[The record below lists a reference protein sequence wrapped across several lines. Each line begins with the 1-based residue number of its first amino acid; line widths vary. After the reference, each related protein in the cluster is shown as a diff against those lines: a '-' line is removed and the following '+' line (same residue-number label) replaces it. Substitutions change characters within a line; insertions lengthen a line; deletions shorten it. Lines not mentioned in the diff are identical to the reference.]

1 MAVQPAAAPHAV
13 GRPRLWRSGYA
24 ALMARSTGRPA
35 KEPGRVKQLIDVFHM
50 TRKADSTLIWWM
62 LLAFLVPLLVG
73 ITLSVFAGTVLGT
86 ILWVVLGVFSGGLAA
101 LIVMNRRA
109 ERAAYARMDGQQGA
123 VGAVLRATLRRGWRG
138 SEIPVA
144 VNPRTRDAVYRA
156 VGRPGVVLIAE
167 GPKGRTQRL
176 LDEERRKVVRVAPNT
191 PVSVLRVGPDEGSI
205 KLGQINRS
213 LTRLKG
219 KLTRA
224 EVLAVSNRLESLAG
238 GVPVPKG
245 IDPTKSRPVRR

>member
-1 MAVQPAAAPHAV
+1 M
-13 GRPRLWRSGYA
+13 
-24 ALMARSTGRPA
+24 
-35 KEPGRVKQLIDVFHM
+35 KQLLDVFHM
-50 TRKADSTLIWWM
+50 TRKADSALIWWM
-62 LLAFLVPLLVG
+62 LLAFLVPLLLGVVLAVVA
-73 ITLSVFAGTVLGT
+73 TDSVLGA
-86 ILWVVLGVFSGGLAA
+86 IIWVVLGVVTGFLAA

-109 ERAAYARMDGQQGA
+109 ERAAYRRMEGQQGA

-176 LDEERRKVVRVAPNT
+176 LDEERRKVLRVAPNT
-191 PVSVLRVGPDEGSI
+191 PVSVLRVGPEEDAI
-205 KLGQINRS
+205 RLGQINRS
-213 LTRLKG
+213 LGRLKG

-245 IDPTKSRPVRR
+245 IDPTKTRPVRR

>member
-1 MAVQPAAAPHAV
+1 MAQ
-13 GRPRLWRSGYA
+13 
-24 ALMARSTGRPA
+24 STGRPA
-35 KEPGRVKQLIDVFHM
+35 KEPGRAKQLIDVFHM
-50 TRKADSTLIWWM
+50 TRKVDSTLVWWM
-62 LLAFLVPLLVG
+62 LLAFLVPLLLG
-73 ITLSVFAGTVLGT
+73 ILLAVIGGSVLGG
-86 ILWVVLGVFSGGLAA
+86 ILWIVLGIVSGFLLA

-109 ERAAYARMDGQQGA
+109 ERAAYARMEGQQGA

-176 LDEERRKVVRVAPNT
+176 LDEERRKVNRVAPNT
-191 PVSVLRVGPDEGSI
+191 PVSVLRVGPDDGGI
-205 KLGQINRS
+205 RLGQINRS
-213 LTRLKG
+213 LGKLKG

-245 IDPTKSRPVRR
+245 IDPTKTRPVRR

>member
-1 MAVQPAAAPHAV
+1 
-13 GRPRLWRSGYA
+13 
-24 ALMARSTGRPA
+24 MARSTGRPA
-35 KEPGRVKQLIDVFHM
+35 REPGRIKQLLDVFQM
-50 TRKADSTLIWWM
+50 TRKADSTLVPWM
-62 LLAFLVPLLVG
+62 VLAFLVPLLIGVVLAVLIG
-73 ITLSVFAGTVLGT
+73 GTVLGVV
-86 ILWVVLGVFSGGLAA
+86 LWIVLGVVAGALAA
-101 LIVMNRRA
+101 LIVMNQRA
-109 ERAAYARMDGQQGA
+109 ERAAYARMEGQQGA

-176 LDEERRKVVRVAPNT
+176 VDEERRKVARVAPNV
-191 PVSVLRVGPDEGSI
+191 PVSVLRVGPDEDSI
-205 KLGQINRS
+205 RLGQINRR
-213 LTRLKG
+213 LGRLKG

-245 IDPTKSRPVRR
+245 VDPTRTRPVRR

>member
-1 MAVQPAAAPHAV
+1 
-13 GRPRLWRSGYA
+13 
-24 ALMARSTGRPA
+24 MARTTGRPA
-35 KEPGRVKQLIDVFHM
+35 REPGRVKQLLDVFHM
-50 TRKADSTLIWWM
+50 TRKVDSALIWWM
-62 LLAFLVPLLVG
+62 LLAFLLPVLIGVLLAVVA
-73 ITLSVFAGTVLGT
+73 TDSVFGA
-86 ILWVVLGVFSGGLAA
+86 ILWVVLGVVVGFLAA

-109 ERAAYARMDGQQGA
+109 ERAAYARMEGQQGA

-167 GPKGRTQRL
+167 GPRGRTQRL
-176 LDEERRKVVRVAPNT
+176 VDEERRKVLRVAPNT
-191 PVSVLRVGPDEGSI
+191 PVSVLRVGPDEGGI
-205 KLGQINRS
+205 RLGQINRS
-213 LTRLKG
+213 LGKLKG

-245 IDPTKSRPVRR
+245 IDPTRVRPVRR

>member
-1 MAVQPAAAPHAV
+1 
-13 GRPRLWRSGYA
+13 
-24 ALMARSTGRPA
+24 
-35 KEPGRVKQLIDVFHM
+35 VKQLLDVFHM
-50 TRKADSTLIWWM
+50 TRKADSALIWWM
-62 LLAFLVPLLVG
+62 LLAFLVPLLLGVVLAVVA
-73 ITLSVFAGTVLGT
+73 TDSVLGA
-86 ILWVVLGVFSGGLAA
+86 IIWVVLGVVTGFLAA

-109 ERAAYARMDGQQGA
+109 ERAAYRRMEGQQGA

-176 LDEERRKVVRVAPNT
+176 LDEERRKVLRVAPNT
-191 PVSVLRVGPDEGSI
+191 PVSVLRVGPEEDAI
-205 KLGQINRS
+205 RLGQINRS
-213 LTRLKG
+213 LGRLKG

-245 IDPTKSRPVRR
+245 IDPTKTRPVRR

>member
-1 MAVQPAAAPHAV
+1 
-13 GRPRLWRSGYA
+13 
-24 ALMARSTGRPA
+24 
-35 KEPGRVKQLIDVFHM
+35 M
-50 TRKADSTLIWWM
+50 TRKVDPTLVWWM
-62 LLAFLVPLLVG
+62 LLAFLVPVLIGIVLAIVVG
-73 ITLSVFAGTVLGT
+73 GSVLGA
-86 ILWVVLGVFSGGLAA
+86 ILWVVVGVAAGFLVA

-109 ERAAYARMDGQQGA
+109 ERAAYARMEGQQGA

-144 VNPRTRDAVYRA
+144 VSPRSRDAVYRA

-176 LDEERRKVVRVAPNT
+176 VDEERRKVLRVAPNT
-191 PVSVLRVGPDEGSI
+191 PISVLRVGGDEGSI
-205 KLGQINRS
+205 RLGQINRS
-213 LTRLKG
+213 LARLKP

-245 IDPTKSRPVRR
+245 IDPTRTRPVRR

>member
-1 MAVQPAAAPHAV
+1 
-13 GRPRLWRSGYA
+13 
-24 ALMARSTGRPA
+24 MARSARPA
-35 KEPGRVKQLIDVFHM
+35 KEPGRVKQLLDVFHM
-50 TRKADSTLIWWM
+50 TRKVDSALVWWM
-62 LLAFLVPLLVG
+62 LLAFLVPLAIG
-73 ITLSVFAGTVLGT
+73 IVLAVVAGSVLGA
-86 ILWVVLGVFSGGLAA
+86 ILWVVLGVASGFLAA

-109 ERAAYARMDGQQGA
+109 ERAAYARMEGQQGA

-176 LDEERRKVVRVAPNT
+176 VDEERRKVTRVAPNT
-191 PVSVLRVGPDEGSI
+191 PVSVLRVGPDEGEI

-213 LTRLKG
+213 LGRMKG

>member
-1 MAVQPAAAPHAV
+1 
-13 GRPRLWRSGYA
+13 
-24 ALMARSTGRPA
+24 MARSARPA
-35 KEPGRVKQLIDVFHM
+35 KEPGRVKQLLDVFRM
-50 TRKADSTLIWWM
+50 TRKVDPAVVWWM
-62 LLAFLVPLLVG
+62 LLAFLVPLAIG
-73 ITLSVFAGTVLGT
+73 IVLAVLANSVLGAV
-86 ILWVVLGVFSGGLAA
+86 LWVVLGVAAGFLAA

-109 ERAAYARMDGQQGA
+109 ERAAYARMEGQQGA

-176 LDEERRKVVRVAPNT
+176 VDEERRKVTRVAPNV
-191 PVSVLRVGPDEGSI
+191 PVSVLRVGPDEGEI
-205 KLGQINRS
+205 RLGQINRS
-213 LTRLKG
+213 LARLKG

-245 IDPTKSRPVRR
+245 IDPTKTRPVRR

>member
-1 MAVQPAAAPHAV
+1 
-13 GRPRLWRSGYA
+13 
-24 ALMARSTGRPA
+24 MARSAARPA
-35 KEPGRVKQLIDVFHM
+35 KEPGRVKQLLDVFTM
-50 TRKADSTLIWWM
+50 TRKVDSALIWWM
-62 LLAFLVPLLVG
+62 LLAFLVPLAIG
-73 ITLSVFAGTVLGT
+73 IVLAVLAASIFGA
-86 ILWVVLGVFSGGLAA
+86 ILWVVLGVVSGFLAT

-109 ERAAYARMDGQQGA
+109 ERAAYARMEGQQGA

-176 LDEERRKVVRVAPNT
+176 VDEERRKVTRVAPNV
-191 PVSVLRVGPDEGSI
+191 PVSVLRVGSDEGGI
-205 KLGQINRS
+205 RLGQINRN
-213 LTRLKG
+213 LGRMKG

-245 IDPTKSRPVRR
+245 IDPTKTRPVRR

>member
-1 MAVQPAAAPHAV
+1 
-13 GRPRLWRSGYA
+13 
-24 ALMARSTGRPA
+24 MARTTGRPA
-35 KEPGRVKQLIDVFHM
+35 KEPGRVKQLLDVFQM
-50 TRKADSTLIWWM
+50 TRKADSTLILWM
-62 LLAFLVPLLVG
+62 AVAFLVPVLIGILVG
-73 ITLSVFAGTVLGT
+73 LLIPGSTVLGL
-86 ILWVVLGVFSGGLAA
+86 ILWIVLGVAGGLLGA

-109 ERAAYARMDGQQGA
+109 ERAAYSRMEGQQGA

-176 LDEERRKVVRVAPNT
+176 LDEERRKVVRVAPNV
-191 PVSVLRVGPDEGSI
+191 PVSVLRVGPDEGDI
-205 KLGQINRS
+205 RLGQINRS
-213 LTRLKG
+213 LGRLKG

-245 IDPTKSRPVRR
+245 IDPTKIRPVRR

>member
-1 MAVQPAAAPHAV
+1 
-13 GRPRLWRSGYA
+13 
-24 ALMARSTGRPA
+24 MARSAARPA
-35 KEPGRVKQLIDVFHM
+35 KEPGRVKQLLDVFHM
-50 TRKADSTLIWWM
+50 TRKVDSALIRWM
-62 LLAFLVPLLVG
+62 LLAFLVPLAIG
-73 ITLSVFAGTVLGT
+73 IVLAVLAASILGA
-86 ILWVVLGVFSGGLAA
+86 ILWVVVGVVSGFLAA

-109 ERAAYARMDGQQGA
+109 EKAAYSRMEGQQGA

-176 LDEERRKVVRVAPNT
+176 VDEERRKVTRVAPNV
-191 PVSVLRVGPDEGSI
+191 PVSVLRVGSDEGGI
-205 KLGQINRS
+205 RLGQINRS
-213 LTRLKG
+213 LNRMKG

-245 IDPTKSRPVRR
+245 IDPMKTRPVRR

>member
-1 MAVQPAAAPHAV
+1 
-13 GRPRLWRSGYA
+13 
-24 ALMARSTGRPA
+24 MARPTGRPA
-35 KEPGRVKQLIDVFHM
+35 KEPGRVKQLIDVFTM
-50 TRKADSTLIWWM
+50 TRKVDSVLVWWM
-62 LLAFLVPLLVG
+62 ILAFLVPVLVG
-73 ITLSVFAGTVLGT
+73 IVLAVLIGGTVLGFV
-86 ILWVVLGVFSGGLAA
+86 LWIVIGVFAGVLLA

-109 ERAAYARMDGQQGA
+109 ERAAYARMEGQQGA

-176 LDEERRKVVRVAPNT
+176 VDEERRKVVRVAPNV
-191 PVSVLRVGPDEGSI
+191 PVSVLRVGQDDGSI
-205 KLGQINRS
+205 RLGQINRS

-245 IDPTKSRPVRR
+245 IDPTRTRPVRR

>member
-1 MAVQPAAAPHAV
+1 M
-13 GRPRLWRSGYA
+13 
-24 ALMARSTGRPA
+24 
-35 KEPGRVKQLIDVFHM
+35 KQLLDVFRM
-50 TRKADSTLIWWM
+50 TRKADPAVVWWM
-62 LLAFLVPLLVG
+62 LLAFLLPLLVG
-73 ITLSVFAGTVLGT
+73 IVLAALAGTVLGA
-86 ILWVVLGVFSGGLAA
+86 ILWVLLGATTALLAA

-109 ERAAYARMDGQQGA
+109 ERAAYARMEGQQGA

-176 LDEERRKVVRVAPNT
+176 VDEERRKVLRVAPNT
-191 PVSVLRVGPDEGSI
+191 PVSVLRVGTDDGAVR
-205 KLGQINRS
+205 LGQINRN
-213 LTRLKG
+213 LGRLKG

-224 EVLAVSNRLESLAG
+224 EVLAVSNRLESLG
-238 GVPVPKG
+238 GGAPVPKG
-245 IDPTKSRPVRR
+245 MDPTKTRPVRR

>member
-1 MAVQPAAAPHAV
+1 M
-13 GRPRLWRSGYA
+13 
-24 ALMARSTGRPA
+24 
-35 KEPGRVKQLIDVFHM
+35 KQLLDVFRM
-50 TRKADSTLIWWM
+50 TRKADPAVVWWM
-62 LLAFLVPLLVG
+62 LLAFLLPLLIG
-73 ITLSVFAGTVLGT
+73 IVLAALAGTVLGA
-86 ILWVVLGVFSGGLAA
+86 ILWVLLGATTALLAA

-109 ERAAYARMDGQQGA
+109 ERAAYARMEGQQGA

-176 LDEERRKVVRVAPNT
+176 VDEERRKVLRVAPNT
-191 PVSVLRVGPDEGSI
+191 PVSVLRVGTDDGAVR
-205 KLGQINRS
+205 LGQINRN
-213 LTRLKG
+213 LGRLKG

-224 EVLAVSNRLESLAG
+224 EVLAVSNRLESLGG

-245 IDPTKSRPVRR
+245 MDPTKTRPVRR

>member
-1 MAVQPAAAPHAV
+1 
-13 GRPRLWRSGYA
+13 
-24 ALMARSTGRPA
+24 MARSTGRPA

-62 LLAFLVPLLVG
+62 LLAFLVPVLVG
-73 ITLSVFAGTVLGT
+73 LALAFLIGGTVVGF
-86 ILWVVLGVFSGGLAA
+86 ILWIVLGVFAGALLA

-109 ERAAYARMDGQQGA
+109 ERAAYARMEGQQGA

-176 LDEERRKVVRVAPNT
+176 VDEERRKVVRVAPNT

-205 KLGQINRS
+205 RLGQINRS
-213 LTRLKG
+213 LARLKG

-245 IDPTKSRPVRR
+245 IDPTKTRPVRR

>member
-1 MAVQPAAAPHAV
+1 M
-13 GRPRLWRSGYA
+13 
-24 ALMARSTGRPA
+24 
-35 KEPGRVKQLIDVFHM
+35 KQLIDVFHM

-62 LLAFLVPLLVG
+62 LLAFLVPLLIG
-73 ITLSVFAGTVLGT
+73 ITLSVFAGSVIGT
-86 ILWVVLGVFSGGLAA
+86 ILWVVLGVFAGFLAA

-109 ERAAYARMDGQQGA
+109 ERAAYARMEGQQGA

-191 PVSVLRVGPDEGSI
+191 PVSVLRVGSDDGSI
-205 KLGQINRS
+205 RLGQINRS
-213 LTRLKG
+213 LAKLKG

-245 IDPTKSRPVRR
+245 IDPTKTRPVRR

>member
-1 MAVQPAAAPHAV
+1 
-13 GRPRLWRSGYA
+13 
-24 ALMARSTGRPA
+24 MARSARPA
-35 KEPGRVKQLIDVFHM
+35 KEPGRVKQLVDVFHM
-50 TRKADSTLIWWM
+50 TRKVDSAVVWWM
-62 LLAFLVPLLVG
+62 LLAFLVPLAIG
-73 ITLSVFAGTVLGT
+73 IVLAVLAGTVLGA
-86 ILWVVLGVFSGGLAA
+86 ILWVVLGVVAGFLAA

-109 ERAAYARMDGQQGA
+109 ERAAYARMEGQQGA

-176 LDEERRKVVRVAPNT
+176 VDEERRKVTRVAPNV
-191 PVSVLRVGPDEGSI
+191 PVSVLRVGPDEGEI
-205 KLGQINRS
+205 RLGQINRS
-213 LTRLKG
+213 LARLKA

-245 IDPTKSRPVRR
+245 IDPTKARPVRR

>member
-1 MAVQPAAAPHAV
+1 
-13 GRPRLWRSGYA
+13 
-24 ALMARSTGRPA
+24 MARSTGGPA
-35 KEPGRVKQLIDVFHM
+35 KQPGRVKQLLDVFHM
-50 TRKADSTLIWWM
+50 TRKADRALVWWM
-62 LLAFLVPLLVG
+62 LLAFLVPLG
-73 ITLSVFAGTVLGT
+73 IGIVLAVLGGTVLGA
-86 ILWVVLGVFSGGLAA
+86 ILWVVLGVVSGLLVA

-109 ERAAYARMDGQQGA
+109 ERAAYARMEGQQGA

-176 LDEERRKVVRVAPNT
+176 VDEERRKVLRVAPNT
-191 PVSVLRVGPDEGSI
+191 PVSILRVGPDEGEI
-205 KLGQINRS
+205 RLAQINRS
-213 LTRLKG
+213 LGKLKA

-245 IDPTKSRPVRR
+245 IDPTKTRPVRR

>member
-1 MAVQPAAAPHAV
+1 
-13 GRPRLWRSGYA
+13 
-24 ALMARSTGRPA
+24 MARSARPA
-35 KEPGRVKQLIDVFHM
+35 KEPGRFKQLLDVFHM
-50 TRKADSTLIWWM
+50 TRKVDSALIWWM
-62 LLAFLVPLLVG
+62 LLAFLVPLAIG
-73 ITLSVFAGTVLGT
+73 IVLAVLANSVFGA
-86 ILWVVLGVFSGGLAA
+86 ILWVVLGIVSGFLAA

-109 ERAAYARMDGQQGA
+109 ERAAYARMEGQQGA

-176 LDEERRKVVRVAPNT
+176 VDEERRKVSRVAPNV
-191 PVSVLRVGPDEGSI
+191 PVSVLRVGPDEGEI
-205 KLGQINRS
+205 RLGQINRN
-213 LTRLKG
+213 LARLKG

-245 IDPTKSRPVRR
+245 MDPTKTRPVRR

>member
-1 MAVQPAAAPHAV
+1 
-13 GRPRLWRSGYA
+13 
-24 ALMARSTGRPA
+24 MARSTGRPA
-35 KEPGRVKQLIDVFHM
+35 REPGRIKQLLDVFQM
-50 TRKADSTLIWWM
+50 TRKADSTLVPWM
-62 LLAFLVPLLVG
+62 VLAFLVPLLIG
-73 ITLSVFAGTVLGT
+73 IVLAVLIGGTVLGVV
-86 ILWVVLGVFSGGLAA
+86 LWIVLGVVAGALAA
-101 LIVMNRRA
+101 IIVMNQRA
-109 ERAAYARMDGQQGA
+109 ERAAYARMEGQQGA

-176 LDEERRKVVRVAPNT
+176 VDEERRKVARVAPNV
-191 PVSVLRVGPDEGSI
+191 PVSVLRVGPDEDSI
-205 KLGQINRS
+205 RLGQINRR
-213 LTRLKG
+213 LGRLKG

-245 IDPTKSRPVRR
+245 VDPTRTRPVRR

>member
-1 MAVQPAAAPHAV
+1 
-13 GRPRLWRSGYA
+13 
-24 ALMARSTGRPA
+24 MARTTGRPA

-50 TRKADSTLIWWM
+50 TRKVDPTLVWWM
-62 LLAFLVPLLVG
+62 VLAFVVPLAIG
-73 ITLSVFAGTVLGT
+73 IVLAVVIGGTVFGA
-86 ILWVVLGVFSGGLAA
+86 ILWVLLGIVSGGLAA

-109 ERAAYARMDGQQGA
+109 ERAAYARMEGQQGA

-176 LDEERRKVVRVAPNT
+176 VDEERRKVTRVAPNT
-191 PVSVLRVGPDEGSI
+191 PVSILRVGPDEGGI
-205 KLGQINRS
+205 RLGQINRS
-213 LTRLKG
+213 LGKLKG
-219 KLTRA
+219 TLTRA

-245 IDPTKSRPVRR
+245 IDPTKTRPVRR